1 MKSSSR
7 YILVRLFP
15 TFISQKRS
23 EPNSVLTF
31 SSGNRALAAVSCTF
45 CRPHRPKV
53 LRARHFFFNDVYVK
67 PSSCYSPACI
77 LSTSSS
83 KSAPRPS
90 VSNDLLWNRALA
102 TVTVLCTFCR
112 PLVPIEP
119 RNRGNRDP
127 PSATTAATLP
137 EKIQG
142 FAMFRARECFQAWIH
157 ALPISHTSQ
166 LLAWWCG
173 CHDDWGDH
181 VVAIMVRK
189 VAMTIVRNSEVS

>member
-83 KSAPRPS
+83 KSAPMPS

-127 PSATTAATLP
+127 PSATTAAFTL
-137 EKIQG
+137 KNTG
-142 FAMFRARECFQAWIH
+142 FRIRVRFQAWIH
-157 ALPISHTSQ
+157 VFPISHTSQ
-166 LLAWWCG
+166 LHSWWCG

-181 VVAIMVRK
+181 HGEKTSHDNR
-189 VAMTIVRNSEVS
+189 S